1 MDDPAESADSLTNS
15 ELNNASSVQLLS
27 SSESCSSG
35 LAQAVNK
42 SPANEPILP
51 HSSASFVNSDDG
63 NGKASSSSS
72 GGLSSSLQQ
81 AAGTVTLSIKKSK
94 VAKNK
99 NKRKIK
105 MSHNSPMSTVPP
117 NQRAKSLLLNTA
129 AQQVQQQQQ
138 AISMSQNSIAQFN
151 DDDDD
156 DDEDDLIDS
165 DSDMDNLMNKVSNSI
180 VSDEDDDLGYGNNR
194 YLLQQHQQYQ
204 LQQQYNLSFNV
215 RKDFFYW
222 SS

>member
-63 NGKASSSSS
+63 NVKASSSSS

-156 DDEDDLIDS
+156 DEDDLIDS